1 MTYEEYENIKSQIS
15 KLKYKPKISIVM
27 PVYNVESKWL
37 IRCLGSIMNQLYDN
51 WELCICDDGSTNPHT
66 KRILDN
72 LIYINSQKFKVITHK
87 KNSGIA
93 AATNSALDLVDGEF
107 ISLIDSDDEIE
118 DDTLFE
124 VVKVLNKYPSVDMIY
139 TDEDKIDILG
149 RRYDSFHKPD
159 WSPEYFLSAMFTCHF
174 GTYRSSIA
182 KKVRFRSMCDFSQD
196 WDFVLRLTKETNKI
210 YHIPKIL
217 YHWRALPTS
226 TAKDHNAKP
235 LSHVNA
241 KVAIQDYLKDKG
253 NVSDGPGIGLYRVD
267 YVIKDKPKISI
278 VIPSRFKKQL
288 THGIEVYLLDKCI
301 KSIDNSTYRNY
312 EIIVVSS
319 KEHPNDIKHI
329 INFNKVKHCFY
340 EGKFNFSESVN
351 IGVANSTGEY
361 VVLMNDDIELL
372 TPEWIEN
379 MLGFAQQKEIGSVG
393 AKLYFPNGNL
403 QHCGAVIVGGVPMH
417 VGYGYPKNDWGYFY
431 SNVVIKNV
439 STVTAALL
447 MVAKKKFQEVG
458 GFDEKLPNNYND
470 TDFGLCLLE
479 RGYRNVYTPYVEA
492 FHHESISIVKDQS
505 VFEKDMKLFKDKW
518 GEYVDPYYNLNLSQ
532 KKAFELNK

>member
-1 MTYEEYENIKSQIS
+1 
-15 KLKYKPKISIVM
+15 
-27 PVYNVESKWL
+27 
-37 IRCLGSIMNQLYDN
+37 
-51 WELCICDDGSTNPHT
+51 
-66 KRILDN
+66 
-72 LIYINSQKFKVITHK
+72 
-87 KNSGIA
+87 
-93 AATNSALDLVDGEF
+93 
-107 ISLIDSDDEIE
+107 
-118 DDTLFE
+118 
-124 VVKVLNKYPSVDMIY
+124 
-139 TDEDKIDILG
+139 
-149 RRYDSFHKPD
+149 
-159 WSPEYFLSAMFTCHF
+159 
-174 GTYRSSIA
+174 
-182 KKVRFRSMCDFSQD
+182 
-196 WDFVLRLTKETNKI
+196 
-210 YHIPKIL
+210 
-217 YHWRALPTS
+217 
-226 TAKDHNAKP
+226 
-235 LSHVNA
+235 
-241 KVAIQDYLKDKG
+241 
-253 NVSDGPGIGLYRVD
+253 
-267 YVIKDKPKISI
+267 
-278 VIPSRFKKQL
+278 
-288 THGIEVYLLDKCI
+288 
-301 KSIDNSTYRNY
+301 
-312 EIIVVSS
+312 
-319 KEHPNDIKHI
+319 
-329 INFNKVKHCFY
+329 
-340 EGKFNFSESVN
+340 
-351 IGVANSTGEY
+351 
-361 VVLMNDDIELL
+361 MNDDIELL